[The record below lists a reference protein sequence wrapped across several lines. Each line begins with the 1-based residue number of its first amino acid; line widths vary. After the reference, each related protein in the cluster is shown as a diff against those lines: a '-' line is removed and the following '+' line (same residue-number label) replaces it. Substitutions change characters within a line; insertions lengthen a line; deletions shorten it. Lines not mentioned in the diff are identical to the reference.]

1 MSVPNLAVAVVLR
14 KTGRHTCQTSRKIYL
29 KPTVQ
34 SMYFVNH
41 ILEWI
46 HLLLR
51 NVKTRAQGPRLM
63 LVDVSVTSRKSVPGV
78 RVEGPQ

>member
-1 MSVPNLAVAVVLR
+1 
-14 KTGRHTCQTSRKIYL
+14 
-29 KPTVQ
+29 
-34 SMYFVNH
+34 MYFVNH